1 MKIRAEVSNNE
12 NQKSQKKKS
21 MEQQKKFFEKNQ
33 YEQKNKHN
41 LPIVGMKNG
50 TLSCILQTS

>member
-1 MKIRAEVSNNE
+1 MKTKKA
-12 NQKSQKKKS
+12 KKKKS

-41 LPIVGMKNG
+41 LSIVGIKNG